1 MKMPKWAKI
10 LIIVLS
16 IVIFIAFAIAF
27 AAIVFILL
35 DTILGL
41 GILGLN
47 NLGNT
52 LFPEWAGY

>member
-1 MKMPKWAKI
+1 MPKWAKI

-16 IVIFIAFAIAF
+16 IVLFIAFAIAF
-27 AAIVFILL
+27 ATIVFILL
-35 DTILGL
+35 DAFLGL

>member
-1 MKMPKWAKI
+1 MPKWAKV

-16 IVIFIAFAIAF
+16 IVLFIAFAIAF
-27 AAIVFILL
+27 ATIVFILL

>member
-10 LIIVLS
+10 LNIVLS